1 VHLLLYIAQARA
13 GDMEAATAGLETYA
27 EEHPGH
33 DWPRP
38 IIDLFLGR
46 GSPEAVER
54 AAAVADRKDVAAQRF
69 DADFYI
75 GQWALIAGDEA
86 VAAQRLKAVYDSRM
100 REYLEF
106 DIARADLTSLDSLAG
121 SPTPATPPRK
131 NVPTGSRR

>member
-1 VHLLLYIAQARA
+1 LLYIARARA
-13 GDMEAATAGLETYA
+13 GEMEAAKAGLETYA
-27 EEHPGH
+27 ARHAGQ

-54 AAAVADRKDVAAQRF
+54 AAKVAADRKDVAGQRF

-75 GQWALIAGDEA
+75 GQWALIAGDET
-86 VAAQRLKAVYDSRM
+86 VATQRLRSAYDSRM

-106 DIARADLTSLDSLAG
+106 DIARADLNSLDSMAG
-121 SPTPATPPRK
+121 SPTPTAPPRK
-131 NVPTGSRR
+131 NVPTGDRR